1 MTIVVSSAHRL
12 AMCYTAQSKGAGI
25 FILTAVYKAM
35 QKKQRITRT
44 LYLVAMDGYPIEDG
58 SRKD

>member
-1 MTIVVSSAHRL
+1 
-12 AMCYTAQSKGAGI
+12 MCYTAQSKGAGI
-25 FILTAVYKAM
+25 FILAAVYKAM